1 MKKLLFSILVGGLV
15 LSLGYGTALA
25 GKNADTI
32 TKSNGFPSGRHFNLN
47 IIGVPHDKEV
57 PDMTGSNRH
66 TIFVPLQ
73 SGDDVGRK
81 IKIKYVVDPA
91 DPDNFRVV
99 DGNATDDNEAIVQ
112 VPYEYC
118 LDYDAGCYEMLSYDV
133 YARAL
138 GKPGP
143 DVGAI
148 VTAECEYMLE
158 VVDPAGNE
166 GLTCEDTLLMGS
178 FDVRRPG
185 KKPITENI
193 TDIFRATGCLDMSD
207 PILDPDGVGVCNT
220 GDLEFRDLWIF
231 NIEELDSYMWDYDN
245 NGLKLLQVR
254 FYETVSGYIGYV
266 Q

>member
-1 MKKLLFSILVGGLV
+1 MKKTLTFILAAGLI

-25 GKNADTI
+25 GKSDDTVL
-32 TKSNGFPSGRHFNLN
+32 KSNGFPSGRHFNLN
-47 IIGVPHDKEV
+47 IIGVPKDKEV

-66 TIFVPLQ
+66 TIFVPLE
-73 SGDDVGRK
+73 SGDDVGRSVK
-81 IKIKYVVDPA
+81 IQYVTDPA

-99 DGNATDDNEAIVQ
+99 DGNATDDNVAIIQ

-118 LDYDAGCYEMLSYDV
+118 LDYVAGCYEMLSYDV

-148 VTAECEYMLE
+148 ITAECEYMLD
-158 VVDPAGNE
+158 VVDPAGTE

-178 FDVRRPG
+178 FDVKRPG
-185 KKPITENI
+185 KKPVTVNI

-207 PILDPDGVGVCNT
+207 PSIDPDGVGVCNT
-220 GDLEFRDLWIF
+220 GDLEFRNLWIF
-231 NIEELDSYMWDYDN
+231 NIEELVSYMWDYDN